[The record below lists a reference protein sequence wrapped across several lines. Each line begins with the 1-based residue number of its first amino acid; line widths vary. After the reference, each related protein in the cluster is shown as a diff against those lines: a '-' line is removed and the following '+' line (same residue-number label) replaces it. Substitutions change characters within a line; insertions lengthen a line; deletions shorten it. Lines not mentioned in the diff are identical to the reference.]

1 MENLSKPKDDVVDD
15 STEDNDKRSKTT
27 GRKINPEKILPAD
40 LTAINGKND
49 QPFGIGD
56 DRQTSV
62 KPVIFKRGD
71 LIGSGTYGKVY
82 QCLEL
87 RTGKLLAVK
96 TVQVLK
102 SHFFSFFKKIQMF
115 T

>member
-1 MENLSKPKDDVVDD
+1 MAEKKEKIQTGNVKEDNVDD
-15 STEDNDKRSKTT
+15 STEDNDKRSKTS
-27 GRKINPEKILPAD
+27 GRKINPEKILPVD
-40 LTAINGKND
+40 LTGIHGKTD
-49 QPFGIGD
+49 ELADSGVD
-56 DRQTSV
+56 DRQANFKLV
-62 KPVIFKRGD
+62 VFKRGD

-96 TVQVLK
+96 TVQVFMILL
-102 SHFFSFFKKIQMF
+102 